1 MRGEELPDAL
11 RLGLEP
17 LQPGAVLR
25 LVLCGSFSSSRAR
38 WAFIIVATAASILWA
53 SCRSSAYVPLRR
65 LSALLG
71 SFTPSIANICRPINP
86 SRSQASSTCVKIGD
100 TSSPSS
106 LTKAAMVVNR
116 GALSPEI
123 AMNST
128 FSRHRRSIARLDT
141 TPRL

>member
-1 MRGEELPDAL
+1 MR
-11 RLGLEP
+11 
-17 LQPGAVLR
+17 
-25 LVLCGSFSSSRAR
+25 S
-38 WAFIIVATAASILWA
+38 A
-53 SCRSSAYVPLRR
+53 SCRSSACVPLLR

-71 SFTPSIANICRPINP
+71 SFTPSIANICRPISP
-86 SRSQASSTCVKIGD
+86 SRSQASRTWVKIGD

-106 LTKAAMVVNR
+106 LTNAAIVVKR

-128 FSRHRRSIARLDT
+128 FSRHRRSIARLET